1 MAGGMATSM
10 DAFLDGRIRALQPV
24 SGFRASPDSVFLA
37 AAVPARSGESV
48 LDLGCGTGVAGLCLG
63 WRVRG
68 LEIFGLEVQPA
79 YAALARE
86 NARLNA
92 ISISVT
98 TGDVGAMPAELV
110 ARSFDHVISNPP
122 YFEAGTA
129 SSPADAGKDIA
140 VNEGVNLADW
150 LSCGARRLKPGG
162 YMTVVHRAA
171 RLSGVLAALGGFA
184 GDIRVLPIASR
195 EGRPANRV
203 LVRARKGAKSPD
215 RLLPPLTV
223 HQGRVHVEGT
233 ESHSAEASRILRE
246 GCEINL

>member
-1 MAGGMATSM
+1 MADGMATSM

-37 AAVPARSGESV
+37 AAVPARAGESV
-48 LDLGCGTGVAGLCLG
+48 LDLGCGTGVASLCLG
-63 WRVRG
+63 RRIRG
-68 LEIFGLEVQPA
+68 LEIFGIEVQPA
-79 YAALARE
+79 YADLARG

-92 ISISVT
+92 IPISVT
-98 TGDVGAMPAELV
+98 TGDVGAMPTELV
-110 ARSFDHVISNPP
+110 ARSFDHVMSNPP
-122 YFEAGTA
+122 FFEAGTA

-140 VNEGVNLADW
+140 VNEGLSLANW

-162 YMTVVHRAA
+162 YITVVHRAA
-171 RLSGVLAALGGFA
+171 RLSGVLAALSGFA

-215 RLLPPLTV
+215 RLLPPLIV
-223 HQGRVHVEGT
+223 HQGRVHVDDR
-233 ESHSAEASRILRE
+233 ESHSPEASRILRE

>member
-1 MAGGMATSM
+1 MADGMATSM

-37 AAVPARSGESV
+37 AAVPARAGETV
-48 LDLGCGTGVAGLCLG
+48 LDLGCGTGIAGLCLG

-68 LEIFGLEVQPA
+68 LEIFGLEVQPS

-98 TGDVGAMPAELV
+98 TGDVGAMPAEFV
-110 ARSFDHVISNPP
+110 ARSFDHVMSNPP

-140 VNEGVNLADW
+140 VNEGLNLADW

-171 RLSGVLAALGGFA
+171 RLSGVLAALRGFA

-203 LVRARKGAKSPD
+203 LVRARKCAKSPD
-215 RLLPPLTV
+215 RVLPPLIV
-223 HQGRVHVEGT
+223 HQGRVHVDDG
-233 ESHSAEASRILRE
+233 ESHSPEASRILRD
-246 GCEINL
+246 GCKINL